1 MLNFK
6 GCLLLAVCTT
16 GVLAQPLSE
25 LKFADSKLANC
36 VSEQAASHHWQ
47 TVEEFVELSC
57 HNMDIQVADEV
68 ASLSALKSLSLFNNN
83 ISQLDLRPLK
93 QLEFLNLANNALES
107 LQISD
112 LGRLETLYL
121 FRNNLQTIELSGLS
135 SVKKVRLMQNDLK
148 KLDITPLTSLE
159 TGYFFD
165 NDLEDLQITGLNK
178 LQFLDVKHNPMPD
191 ELYDFY
197 DEQEGI
203 IINHDGNSDD
213 WK

>member
-1 MLNFK
+1 M
-6 GCLLLAVCTT
+6 LLLSHSI
-16 GVLAQPLSE
+16 LAQPLSE
-25 LKFADSKLANC
+25 LEFSDQNLGNC
-36 VSEQAASHHWQ
+36 VLDTARKNNWLNVAEI
-47 TVEEFVELSC
+47 TELSC
-57 HNMDIQVADEV
+57 HNADIQSADEV
-68 ASLSALKSLSLFNNN
+68 AQFTSLKTLSLFNNN

-107 LQISD
+107 LHISG
-112 LGRLETLYL
+112 LSRLETLYL
-121 FRNNLQTIELSGLS
+121 FRNKLQTVDLSGLS
-135 SVKKVRLMQNDLK
+135 SVKKIRLMQNGLK
-148 KLDITPLTSLE
+148 KLDITALTSLE
-159 TGYFFD
+159 AGYLFD
-165 NDLEDLQITGLNK
+165 NDLEDLQITGLNS